1 MKPVN
6 PRGDAAEG
14 AARQSGDLERPDLR
28 ERSKRLPGRA
38 HCPASRSQVGARTND
53 DVNDYD
59 IRRPASADVAA
70 IHELVTERDIE
81 MTGKPDWTLGD
92 IADILGEL
100 DLEHDSWLVHSDG
113 ELLGWGYAMRK
124 GTSDNVDI
132 DVQAR
137 RPGAAALLWDLV
149 LGRAGDLAREAG
161 HDHAVVDVSVYQ
173 RDTGMREA
181 AKERG
186 FAPATSFHRMRTDH
200 AGVRPVFL
208 PGVTVEA
215 GSPDREDVLRA
226 AHAVQ
231 QEGFAEHFG
240 FVPKTFEEWAG
251 EMEASSAND
260 WTQLLL
266 ARVHGEPA
274 AMLLGTNHFVPDE
287 NCGYVRTLAVRP
299 AFRGRGLG
307 RLLLTR
313 AFAADERRGRVG
325 TILHV
330 DGNNVTPALGLYR
343 SVGMRPVLV
352 IDVWRALV
360 RPGS

>member
-1 MKPVN
+1 M
-6 PRGDAAEG
+6 
-14 AARQSGDLERPDLR
+14 
-28 ERSKRLPGRA
+28 
-38 HCPASRSQVGARTND
+38 RTKGG
-53 DVNDYD
+53 VNDYE
-59 IRRPASADVAA
+59 IRRPAAADAAA
-70 IHELVTERDIE
+70 IHELVAEHDIDV
-81 MTGKPDWTLGD
+81 TGKPDRTLD
-92 IADILGEL
+92 DVADTLGEL
-100 DLEHDSWLVHSDG
+100 DLEHDSWVVRSG
-113 ELLGWGYAMRK
+113 GRLLGWGHARRK
-124 GTSDNVDI
+124 GTSDNVDVE
-132 DVQAR
+132 VQAR
-137 RPGAAALLWDLV
+137 EPGAAALVWDLV

-161 HDHAVVDVSVYQ
+161 HDHAVVDVSVYEQ
-173 RDTGMREA
+173 DTAMREM

-186 FAPATSFHRMRTDH
+186 FAPATGFLRMRADH
-200 AGVRPVFL
+200 AGVRPLFL
-208 PGVTVEA
+208 PGVTVET
-215 GSPDREDVLRA
+215 GSPDDEGVLRA

-240 FVPKTFEEWAG
+240 FVPKAFEEWAD

-274 AMLLGTNHFVPDE
+274 AMLLGTNHFVSDE

-299 AFRGRGLG
+299 SFRGRGLG

-313 AFAADERRGRVG
+313 AFEADERRGRVG

-330 DGNNVTPALGLYR
+330 DGGNTTPALGLYR
-343 SVGMRPVLV
+343 SAGMRPVLV